1 MRVPTLRCYLRR
13 RFKIKTFSL
22 IMKQVHITEEQLKIL
37 KEMKGKRLVDICRA
51 TNINYKTL
59 WKWRHYYKKI

>member
-1 MRVPTLRCYLRR
+1 
-13 RFKIKTFSL
+13 
-22 IMKQVHITEEQLKIL
+22 MKQVHITEEQLKIL

>member
-1 MRVPTLRCYLRR
+1 
-13 RFKIKTFSL
+13 
-22 IMKQVHITEEQLKIL
+22 MKYVMITPEILHIL
-37 KEMKGKRLVDICRA
+37 KLMKGKRLVDICRA